1 MVVDY
6 MKKANRPYSLIN
18 ITDNLHGKIK
28 KKMVEKILD

>member
-1 MVVDY
+1 MVCEY

-28 KKMVEKILD
+28 KKLVEKFLD